1 MKKIYEKPNLSLLE
15 IVLDDVIL
23 SSSDLP
29 QINYDEDAQNDAN
42 NGFDW

>member
-1 MKKIYEKPNLSLLE
+1 MKRIYEKPNLSLLE

-29 QINYDEDAQNDAN
+29 QSSYDVDAQNDTS

>member
-1 MKKIYEKPNLSLLE
+1 MKKFYEKPNLSLLE

-29 QINYDEDAQNDAN
+29 QIRYDENAQNDAN

>member
-29 QINYDEDAQNDAN
+29 QISYDEDAQKDAS